1 MLQNFEQ
8 IVLNLEKAR
17 MGMQKH
23 SVKVSPGHSDTQSS
37 QKNMDVTK
45 VVSLIQGVESLVKE
59 FDMKINRGIY
69 GTTKKIDEET
79 DGR

>member
-1 MLQNFEQ
+1 
-8 IVLNLEKAR
+8 
-17 MGMQKH
+17 
-23 SVKVSPGHSDTQSS
+23 
-37 QKNMDVTK
+37 MDVTK

-79 DGR
+79 NGR

>member
-1 MLQNFEQ
+1 
-8 IVLNLEKAR
+8 
-17 MGMQKH
+17 MQKH